1 MLKIT
6 KPFMEDRE
14 FDLLTTY
21 RTKDG
26 KEGTL
31 ITITIDAS
39 QGEPQFILTLLNE
52 ETDEIFDVFESD
64 MIK

>member
-14 FDLLTTY
+14 FALLSTY
-21 RTKDG
+21 HTKDG

-52 ETDEIFDVFESD
+52 ETDETFDAFESD
-64 MIK
+64 IIK